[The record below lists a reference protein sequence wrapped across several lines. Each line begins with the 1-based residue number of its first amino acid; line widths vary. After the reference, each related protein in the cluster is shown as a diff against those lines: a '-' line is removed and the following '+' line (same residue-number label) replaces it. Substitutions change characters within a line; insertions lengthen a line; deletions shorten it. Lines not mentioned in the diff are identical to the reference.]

1 LSRKL
6 SKRGGDAAGVRVAV
20 WWGLMAGQPSAGVRS
35 AMGSIGWY
43 IFRTTLGAFV
53 LILISLT
60 AVIWLAT
67 ALRDIDLMTSQGQTI
82 LVFIGITSLVIPQL
96 VLVIAPIALVIA
108 AAHVLNKLATDS
120 ELIVMN
126 AAGMSPW
133 RLFRSFM
140 AVAGVVCVLVL
151 VLSAYLSPLCLRE
164 LRMLAARIRADFVAN
179 IVQPGRFIPLE
190 RGLTFHIRERQ
201 PDGLL
206 LGIFLD
212 DRRDPK
218 EQSTIL
224 AEQGK
229 IVQNE
234 QGTYL
239 FLQNGNV
246 QRHENDERDPTIVLF
261 ESYAFDLSRLAGGPQ
276 ITIAYSVR
284 ERYLW
289 DLIAPDPRDTE
300 LRKEPGQFRAEL
312 HDRFVSPLYPLA
324 FMIVAYAYLGAPRTT
339 RQSRTWSVASAV
351 GGVAALRMI
360 GFASMVFG
368 IKHPIA
374 LTFQYIAVLSATGFG
389 LLAISQA
396 AIIEPPAFMVRAV
409 TAFTERLA
417 RQFATT

>member
-1 LSRKL
+1 
-6 SKRGGDAAGVRVAV
+6 
-20 WWGLMAGQPSAGVRS
+20 
-35 AMGSIGWY
+35 MGSIGWY

-53 LILISLT
+53 LILLSLT
-60 AVIWLAT
+60 TVIWLAT
-67 ALRDIDLMTSQGQTI
+67 ALRDLDLMTSQGQTL
-82 LVFIGITSLVIPQL
+82 LVFVGITSLVIPQL
-96 VLVIAPIALVIA
+96 ILVISPIALVIA

-133 RLFRSFM
+133 RLFRAFM
-140 AVAGVVCVLVL
+140 AVAGVVCALVL
-151 VLSAYLSPLCLRE
+151 VLSAYVSPQCLRE
-164 LRMLAARIRADFVAN
+164 LRRLAASIRADFVAN

-229 IVQNE
+229 IVRND

-239 FLQNGNV
+239 LLQNGNV
-246 QRHENDERDPTIVLF
+246 QRHQSEERDPTIVLF
-261 ESYAFDLSRLAGGPQ
+261 ERYAFDLSRLAGGSQ

-284 ERYLW
+284 ERFIW
-289 DLIAPDPRDTE
+289 DLIAPDPRDPE

-312 HDRFVSPLYPLA
+312 HDRLVTPLYPLS

-339 RQSRTWSVASAV
+339 RQSRTWSLVSAV
-351 GGVAALRMI
+351 GGVAALRVI

-368 IKHPIA
+368 IRHPIA
-374 LTFQYIAVLSATGFG
+374 LSFQYVAVLAATGFG

-396 AIIEPPAFMVRAV
+396 TIIEPPAFMVRAAAAV
-409 TAFTERLA
+409 TERLA

>member
-1 LSRKL
+1 
-6 SKRGGDAAGVRVAV
+6 
-20 WWGLMAGQPSAGVRS
+20 
-35 AMGSIGWY
+35 MGSIGWY
-43 IFRTTLGAFV
+43 IFRTTLGAFL

-67 ALRDIDLMTSQGQTI
+67 ALRDLDLMTSQGQTI
-82 LVFIGITSLVIPQL
+82 LVFVGITSLIIPQL

-108 AAHVLNKLATDS
+108 AAHVLGKLATDS

-133 RLFRSFM
+133 RLFRPFI
-140 AVAGVVCVLVL
+140 AAAGVVCALV
-151 VLSAYLSPLCLRE
+151 VMLSAYVSPASLRE
-164 LRMLAARIRADFVAN
+164 LRRLAAQVRADFVAN
-179 IVQPGRFIPLE
+179 IVQPGRFIPLD

-229 IVQNE
+229 IVQND

-246 QRHENDERDPTIVLF
+246 QRHESEERDPTIVLF
-261 ESYAFDLSRLAGGPQ
+261 ERYAFDLSRLSPTPQGPV
-276 ITIAYSVR
+276 TYSVR
-284 ERYLW
+284 ERYTW
-289 DLIAPDPRDTE
+289 DLFHPDPHDPE

-312 HDRFVSPLYPLA
+312 HDRIVEPLYPLA

-339 RQSRTWSVASAV
+339 RQSRTWSLASAV
-351 GGVAALRMI
+351 GGVAVLRMI

-368 IKHPIA
+368 IKNPMA
-374 LTFQYIAVLSATGFG
+374 LGFQYIAVAAAGGFG

-396 AIIEPPAFMVRAV
+396 AVIEPPEFMVRAV
-409 TAFTERLA
+409 QAVTDRLT